1 VSASV
6 SASVLDP
13 ASVYFTW
20 PDRRLAYRCAGCGA
34 CCKGLGIGIDA
45 AGGQLVELTTRR
57 PGLTAFLRRRGDAIT
72 AFNPRDRCWFLADDG
87 MCRIEVEDGRAAKPA
102 SCRLFP
108 FNRVF
113 TLGAVTVV
121 DYNSVICPLYVT
133 SGAGDGVSHGE
144 ILAELATIADPA
156 IVGTELASDA
166 DAVKVL
172 AGERAVAAAC
182 FAAPDPAAA
191 LTDAA
196 IAGDPA
202 AAAAVDA
209 AFTALVGAPAG
220 LPDPATLAA
229 AVALVP
235 SLRFNELWGPRQY
248 AARSAM
254 RGVLPAMTRA
264 WLGFAAIGAE
274 LAARPLGMQE
284 LTTLWSEQAPL
295 AYAAARWHDVPQLK
309 PGPLELPGK
318 DPGGLVRAL
327 GQAIVDNRRARATLG
342 AIAAPLCARTGAVD
356 RITAWKLAEPVLRAA
371 FARA

>member
-1 VSASV
+1 
-6 SASVLDP
+6 VLDP
-13 ASVYFTW
+13 ATVYFTW
-20 PDRRLAYRCAGCGA
+20 PDRRLAYRCAGCSA

-45 AGGQLVELTTRR
+45 AGGQLVELTARR

-121 DYNSVICPLYVT
+121 DFNSVICPLYV
-133 SGAGDGVSHGE
+133 AAPGDGIAHLDIV
-144 ILAELATIADPA
+144 AELATIADPA
-156 IVGTELASDA
+156 IVGTALPSDA
-166 DAVKVL
+166 NAAQVL
-172 AGERAVAAAC
+172 AGERALAAAC

-191 LTDAA
+191 VADEA
-196 IAGDPA
+196 IAGDAA
-202 AAAAVDA
+202 AAAAVAA
-209 AFTALVGAPAG
+209 AFTALLGAPAR
-220 LPDPATLAA
+220 LPDAATLAA

-248 AARSAM
+248 ATRPVM

-295 AYAAARWHDVPQLK
+295 SYAAARWHDVPLIK
-309 PGPLELPGK
+309 PGPLELPGS

-342 AIAAPLCARTGAVD
+342 AIAAPLCARAGAVD